1 MKLLLDAHT
10 LLWLVAGDPK
20 LSTQAKTSIAD
31 PANVLLL
38 SVESIWELA
47 IKTTKPKQ
55 KLELSEPLKTYL
67 TRWTT
72 TYQINV
78 LAIEF
83 PHALKVAELADHHR
97 DPFDRILIAQA
108 MVENMALV
116 SGDEKFNMY
125 PVPVIW

>member
-1 MKLLLDAHT
+1 LF
-10 LLWLVAGDPK
+10 
-20 LSTQAKTSIAD
+20 
-31 PANVLLL
+31 L
-38 SVESIWELA
+38 SVGSIWELA
-47 IKTTKPKQ
+47 IKTTKQ

-97 DPFDRILIAQA
+97 NPFDRILIAQA

-116 SGDEKFNMY
+116 SGDDKFNMY